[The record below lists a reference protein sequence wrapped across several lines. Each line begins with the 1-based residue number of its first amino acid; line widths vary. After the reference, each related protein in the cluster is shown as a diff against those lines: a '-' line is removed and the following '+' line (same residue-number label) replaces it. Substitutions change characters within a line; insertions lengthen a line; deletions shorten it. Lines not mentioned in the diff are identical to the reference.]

1 MESCS
6 FEESS
11 DHQCKDFFKGIYI
24 YRNTMVLLMHPNM
37 CYTLTCALHWENY
50 QSDSAAML
58 CISIFITI
66 TSHHRP
72 SDCLFNSMPAS
83 RNYQNSLL
91 LVLCMQKSPAI
102 GGFPHKIPVIQKTC
116 PYHCVVEEN
125 FFYFSVAYYESCNKD
140 FIHATEMFV
149 ICLITLRMLKPE
161 YYSEIESIS
170 WLLVLLT
177 SQYIRSY
184 AIHCPR

>member
-1 MESCS
+1 
-6 FEESS
+6 
-11 DHQCKDFFKGIYI
+11 
-24 YRNTMVLLMHPNM
+24 
-37 CYTLTCALHWENY
+37 
-50 QSDSAAML
+50 ML

-91 LVLCMQKSPAI
+91 LVLCMQNSPAI
-102 GGFPHKIPVIQKTC
+102 GGFPHKIQVIQKTC

-149 ICLITLRMLKPE
+149 ICLITLRVLKPE

-177 SQYIRSY
+177 FT
-184 AIHCPR
+184 IHPQLCYSLSKIVVCLPWRRLSIISANWF